1 MGSPGCRPPLPNAR
15 TPVPILHSFPGRAR
29 RQGARGS
36 FRDSCRPR
44 VRMRDSKLDPLS
56 KAGNATGCSGRGRS
70 ALPQLS
76 LDVFPG
82 GVFDIPRGQARG
94 SDGEAILVRRP
105 LGQRDPPR
113 SPAPLPW
120 RRSAA
125 PSGLSRSSRAWRV
138 RSRGS
143 TASVAAGGRQRATK
157 TSTRRLVRRL

>member
-1 MGSPGCRPPLPNAR
+1 MGSPGWRPPLPNAR

-36 FRDSCRPR
+36 FSDSCRPR

-94 SDGEAILVRRP
+94 SDGEAILVRRRSGSETRRVLRLLCRGAGLLHRAVCHGVAA
-105 LGQRDPPR
+105 LGEFGRAAAR
-113 SPAPLPW
+113 LAW
-120 RRSAA
+120 RRAA
-125 PSGLSRSSRAWRV
+125 VSGQQKPPPEGW
-138 RSRGS
+138 
-143 TASVAAGGRQRATK
+143 
-157 TSTRRLVRRL
+157 